1 MEELITKS
9 YFLMDGYDEY
19 EPGTNREVDK
29 AIEITHGNCLLLLTS
44 RPGYLKKQIRDKM
57 DGEIIIHGFSQDNM
71 KRCARLFLGNEQK
84 CSEMLTQAKN
94 SGIDGLL
101 HVPIILLMVCTI
113 FAEEKMLPKQ
123 KTDIVGTIF
132 KLAVARAKLK
142 TPNEARN
149 RDFTDDLLLVLGR
162 FSWQAL
168 QKGFGQL
175 LLDKV

>member
-1 MEELITKS
+1 
-9 YFLMDGYDEY
+9 
-19 EPGTNREVDK
+19 
-29 AIEITHGNCLLLLTS
+29 
-44 RPGYLKKQIRDKM
+44 
-57 DGEIIIHGFSQDNM
+57 
-71 KRCARLFLGNEQK
+71 
-84 CSEMLTQAKN
+84 
-94 SGIDGLL
+94 
-101 HVPIILLMVCTI
+101 MVCTI

-142 TPNEARN
+142 IPNK
-149 RDFTDDLLLVLGR
+149 DFTDDLLLVLGR